1 MKKTKGKKRPEKDLK
16 ILLKKEKRKRH
27 NKNLSEQQ
35 KQKLVEYRRNYYL
48 THSKQLLRDFLDF

>member
-35 KQKLVEYRRNYYL
+35 KQKLVEYRKNYYL

>member
-16 ILLKKEKRKRH
+16 ILLKKEKRKIH

-48 THSKQLLRDFLDF
+48 THSKQLSRDFLDF

>member
-27 NKNLSEQQ
+27 NKNFSEQQ
-35 KQKLVEYRRNYYL
+35 KQKLVEYRINYYL